1 MAKIKRKFKNL
12 ILLVLLLVVWVGVG
26 LLSKI
31 VPDKVTAS
39 FIKEAQGY
47 CCPCAAPVPE
57 ACDCGEGSAPEGGC
71 ASASCCGGC
80 DCDCDCCA

>member
-12 ILLVLLLVVWVGVG
+12 ILLILLLVVWVGVG

-39 FIKEAQGY
+39 FIKEAQGT
-47 CCPCAAPVPE
+47 CCPCSAPVPE
-57 ACDCGEGSAPEGGC
+57 GPEGCDCGVEGVPEGTPEGC
-71 ASASCCGGC
+71 ASASCCL
-80 DCDCDCCA
+80 